1 MPPVGAC
8 KRIALNMS
16 ADLIISYDGTP
27 NDDDALVLGKLL
39 ARTGARPALAYVRH
53 SQEFDPGREEIA
65 KHDAERRLEQGAT
78 WYGDPD
84 IPRHVVISRSTGE
97 GLIHLAQREGASIIV
112 FGSDYR
118 TPPGRAEPGATA
130 QRLLEGGPVAV
141 AVAAAGLRARGGDDA
156 AVAETAHALAG
167 RLGATLSPNGSGR
180 ADLIVVGSPASGGQG
195 RTGVSG
201 LHRSQLNSALGS
213 VLVLPFGMPLTL

>member
-1 MPPVGAC
+1 
-8 KRIALNMS
+8 MS

-39 ARTGARPALAYVRH
+39 ASRGARPALAYVRH
-53 SQEFDPGREEIA
+53 AREFDPGREDIA
-65 KHDAERRLEQGAT
+65 RHDADRRLESGAA
-78 WYGDPD
+78 WFGDPS
-84 IPRHVVISRSTGE
+84 IPRHVVVSSSTSQ
-97 GLIHLAQREGASIIV
+97 GLIQLARDEGASVIV

-118 TPPGRAEPGATA
+118 TPPGRAEPGSTA

-141 AVAAAGLRARGGDDA
+141 AVAAAGLRARPDATIESIATFGPDGDT
-156 AVAETAHALAG
+156 AVAETARALADK
-167 RLGATLSPNGSGR
+167 LGASLSPNGAGR
-180 ADLIVVGSPASGGQG
+180 ADLIVVGSPASGGEG

-213 VLVLPFGMPLTL
+213 VLVLPYGRPLAL